1 MRINKFLSH
10 FSKLSRRQADK
21 ALEQGRVKINN
32 KQAEL
37 GQKVSEDDKVSVD
50 NQDIASS
57 SYSYVIFHKPIGY
70 VTSRGKQSD
79 EKIIYDI
86 LPEKYHSL
94 KPVGRLDK
102 NTSGLLLLT
111 NDGDY
116 AEELMH
122 PRNGKQKV
130 YRLELSKIVDAS
142 NMALIQEPGVELDDG
157 ISQMSVRSLSDT
169 KPRYEIIITEGRNR
183 QIRRTF
189 EALGYEVTKLH
200 RTKFGSYKLGSL
212 KLGET
217 AEVQKLAH
225 G

>member
-21 ALEQGRVKINN
+21 ALEQGRVKVNN

-37 GQKVSEDDKVSVD
+37 GQKVSENDSVSVD
-50 NQDIASS
+50 NETIKSTA
-57 SYSYVIFHKPIGY
+57 YTYVIFHKPVGY

-86 LPEKYHSL
+86 LPEKYHGL
-94 KPVGRLDK
+94 KPVGRLDRD
-102 NTSGLLLLT
+102 TSGLLLLT

-122 PRNGKQKV
+122 PKNEKLKV
-130 YRLELSKIVDAS
+130 YRLELNMIVDAS

-157 ISQMSVRSLSDT
+157 ISQMSMRSLNDRE
-169 KPRYEIIITEGRNR
+169 PRYEVIISEGRNR

-189 EALGYEVTKLH
+189 EAIGYKVIKLH
-200 RTKFGSYKLGSL
+200 RIKFGPYKLN
-212 KLGET
+212 
-217 AEVQKLAH
+217 KLAT
-225 G
+225 GKTQVTSKQD

>member
-21 ALEQGRVKINN
+21 ALEQGRVKVND
-32 KQAEL
+32 KPAEL
-37 GQKVSEDDKVSVD
+37 GQKVSEADNVQVD
-50 NQDIASS
+50 NQPISAGD
-57 SYSYVIFHKPIGY
+57 YTYVIFNKPVGY
-70 VTSRGKQSD
+70 VTSRGKQAN

-102 NTSGLLLLT
+102 DTSGLLLLT

-122 PRNGKQKV
+122 PKNEKMKV
-130 YRLELSKIVDAS
+130 YRLELDKRIDAS
-142 NMALIQEPGVELDDG
+142 NLALVQGPGVELDDG
-157 ISQMSVRSLSDT
+157 PSQMSIKTLSET
-169 KPRYEIIITEGRNR
+169 KPRYEVILTEGRNR

-189 EALGYEVTKLH
+189 EALGYKIARLH
-200 RTKFGSYKLGSL
+200 RTQFGPYKVGKIEKGQTEKTLRL
-212 KLGET
+212 
-217 AEVQKLAH
+217 V
-225 G
+225 